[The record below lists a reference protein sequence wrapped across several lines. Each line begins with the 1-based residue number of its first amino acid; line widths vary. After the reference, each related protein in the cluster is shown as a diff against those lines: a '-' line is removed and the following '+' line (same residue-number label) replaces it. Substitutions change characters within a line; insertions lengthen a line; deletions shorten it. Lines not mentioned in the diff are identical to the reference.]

1 MITNNYAKI
10 LTELQSHL
18 SDTLAY
24 IELDLGQLEVYDTRP
39 AVSFPCGL
47 LRFAGNYEQRQLK
60 TQLNRFTLTVK
71 LGFDVYGNSSSL
83 VPSLAREQALSYL
96 ETEQDV
102 YVKLQGWMG
111 TVLCEPLTRISDA
124 DQYSEDGLRKR
135 LVVFRGAY
143 VDNLEL

>member
-1 MITNNYAKI
+1 MTNNYAKI

-24 IELDLGQLEVYDTRP
+24 IELDLGQLEVYDSRP

-47 LRFAGNYEQRQLK
+47 LRFAGNYEQRQLN

-71 LGFDVYGNSSSL
+71 LGFDVYGNTSSL
-83 VPSLAREQALSYL
+83 VPPDARELALSYL
-96 ETEQDV
+96 DTEQELFE
-102 YVKLQGWMG
+102 KLQGWMG
-111 TVLCEPLTRISDA
+111 SVLCEPLTRISDA

-135 LVVFRGAY
+135 LITFRGAY
-143 VDNLEL
+143 VDNLAL